1 MIESHT
7 ETTKSYPKNM
17 SEFMENFRTEK
28 QCRDYLISIRYP
40 KGLVC
45 SKCNS
50 KDLWKLKKG
59 IWKCKKC
66 RKDVSITT
74 GTAFE
79 NTHVPLTIWFQAVWC
94 LISQKHGVSA
104 LGLAHS
110 LGIKREMTVWQ
121 LLKKIRSNMIRTS
134 TDLLTG
140 TIEIDE
146 VFIGGIKKGI
156 RGRGALGKV
165 LALVAV
171 EDKDNKGIGRIR
183 IVIIPDSKAETLLKT
198 IQTIVAKGSTIRTD
212 QHPSYPITE
221 KYGYT
226 HKPIQNVCYELG
238 EDTTPLVHRVSA
250 LLKRWLLGTHQG
262 GVHLVNMQN
271 YLDEYVFRFNRR
283 TSKSRGKLFYRLIQN
298 MVKKEVVM

>member
-1 MIESHT
+1 MLESQTKIIE
-7 ETTKSYPKNM
+7 SYPKNM
-17 SEFMENFRTEK
+17 SEFMENFRTEE
-28 QCRDYLISIRYP
+28 QCRDYLISVRYP
-40 KGLVC
+40 KGLLC
-45 SKCNS
+45 PKCGS
-50 KDLWKLKKG
+50 KDLWKLKKE

-66 RKDVSITT
+66 RKDVSSTT
-74 GTAFE
+74 GTVFE
-79 NTHVPLTIWFQAVWC
+79 NTHIPLTIWFQAIWC

-140 TIEIDE
+140 TVEIDE

-156 RGRGALGKV
+156 RGRGAQGKV
-165 LALVAV
+165 LVLVAV
-171 EDKDNKGIGRIR
+171 EDKNKKGIGRIR
-183 IVIIPDSKAETLLKT
+183 IVIIPDAKAETLLTT

-212 QHPSYPITE
+212 QHPSYQIIE
-221 KYGYT
+221 KHGYK
-226 HKPIQNVCYELG
+226 HEPIQNICYELG

-298 MVKKEVVM
+298 MVKKEMVV